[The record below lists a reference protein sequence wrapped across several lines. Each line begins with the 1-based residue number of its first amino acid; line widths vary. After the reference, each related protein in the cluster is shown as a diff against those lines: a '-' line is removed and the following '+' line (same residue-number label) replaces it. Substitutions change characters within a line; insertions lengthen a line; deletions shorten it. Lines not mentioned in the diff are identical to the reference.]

1 MAMIGTDLDS
11 MVKAMVV
18 ACMLPYVWAIIAK
31 KLGGFGASDNQ
42 NPRAFLAKLDG
53 MAARANAVQANSFEG
68 LPIFLAG
75 VWVASYC
82 FVPQV
87 LINGYAWGYVVL
99 RVLFGVCYLANWAIL
114 RSVVWALSLACSLM
128 LYVLAMRMV

>member
-1 MAMIGTDLDS
+1 MAMVGTDLDS
-11 MVKAMVV
+11 MIKAMVV
-18 ACMLPYVWAIIAK
+18 ACILPYVWAILAK
-31 KLGGFGASDNQ
+31 KLGGFGTRHNQ
-42 NPRAFLAKLDG
+42 DPRAFLAQLEG
-53 MAARANAVQANSFEG
+53 MAARANAAQANSFEG
-68 LPIFLAG
+68 LPMFLAG